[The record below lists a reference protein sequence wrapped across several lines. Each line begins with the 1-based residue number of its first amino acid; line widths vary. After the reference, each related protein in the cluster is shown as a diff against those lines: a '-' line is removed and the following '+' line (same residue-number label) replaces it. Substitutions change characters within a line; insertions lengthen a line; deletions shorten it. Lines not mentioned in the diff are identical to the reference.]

1 MILVSVYD
9 KLSGQ
14 YSPPQVEHNQETA
27 IRMFKK
33 LCKDSQIISQSLDDY
48 ALYVVGEFDFEDGIV
63 FDSKQVTS
71 LLSGT
76 TCSITPIKLIDS
88 SAFSPPVEQK
98 K

>member
-33 LCKDSQIISQSLDDY
+33 LCKDSSIISQSLDDY

-63 FDSKQVTS
+63 FDSSVVKN
-71 LLSGT
+71 LLTGG
-76 TCSITPIKLIDS
+76 CSITPQKLIDS
-88 SAFSPPVEQK
+88 SAFSSPVEQK
-98 K
+98 KS